1 MNQKAMKIKKNIF
14 FITFYFIFTLFFIYL
29 LNNNVYIWFTYMFT
43 FGILFLYINKKMI
56 YIPIYILLYIL
67 VLYTVNGIY
76 ILNTKL
82 IINNN
87 IELIS
92 KEFQDYSERKLLSKD
107 SECIYRKNKLL
118 NTLFCREIDG
128 VIYKRWAPIIINTN
142 LLLWTDNNNIIYY
155 EPKFFSNKT
164 EWKVLNDNK
173 FFKILSIIND
183 DIWIVNECYK
193 CHINN

>member
-1 MNQKAMKIKKNIF
+1 
-14 FITFYFIFTLFFIYL
+14 
-29 LNNNVYIWFTYMFT
+29 
-43 FGILFLYINKKMI
+43 MI